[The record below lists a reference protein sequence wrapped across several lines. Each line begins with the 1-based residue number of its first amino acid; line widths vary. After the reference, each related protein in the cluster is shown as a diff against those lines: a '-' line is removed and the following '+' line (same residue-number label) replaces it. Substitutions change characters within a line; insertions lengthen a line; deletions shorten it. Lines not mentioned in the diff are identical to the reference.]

1 MSDEFKQYV
10 ISSYQ
15 DIPQEVYEGLL
26 SVFCLGLV
34 AFSAWKG
41 FYNRT
46 PLFSSVA
53 AGRVYL
59 SPVLLNSVL
68 PYTRRYKKI

>member
-10 ISSYQ
+10 ISLYQ

-34 AFSAWKG
+34 VFSAWKG
-41 FYNRT
+41 LKTGLRYSRDARGQVSDMNEGGRT
-46 PLFSSVA
+46 K
-53 AGRVYL
+53 G
-59 SPVLLNSVL
+59 
-68 PYTRRYKKI
+68 